1 VKYVPSLLAL
11 DYESALTG
19 GTPSHEY
26 YRDDFRAIS
35 LAVAWYK
42 DGEVK
47 TAYYEGEDS
56 IAKFLKKAAG
66 IPKVCHNLSFEY
78 GVTKHRFPGYELDFV
93 WDTARLAQLYDNGGN
108 KFQTYE
114 REVPNE
120 FEGLDD
126 DTTTAKFYSGFSLVN
141 SAGRILPGYQDHKAK
156 FYSLIRSRTGA
167 DGQVVKPGM
176 EGSNLHL
183 LTPEELKEYATADA
197 VTTLNLYKYITEY
210 FNGIGFDYTL
220 DHSLYVPLARGVAD
234 ARSRGIAVDRQSLL
248 KALKEVQVEKT
259 AIRDAFLAKYAKEIA
274 QIEASN
280 AERGAAAYKTQKGK
294 DTYLKREDW
303 KFNVGSTAQL
313 QTLFVDLLGIK
324 PTFWTE
330 PGKSHKDKAKRGEEV
345 NFIPKP
351 SFRAAHLSTYGEG
364 GTMLINYKK
373 KGLVET
379 QIKNLLELSDRDGI
393 YHLTLRAVG
402 TATSRM
408 TSGG

>member
-1 VKYVPSLLAL
+1 MSFKPDLLCA
-11 DYESALTG
+11 DFETALTD

-47 TAYYEGEDS
+47 TAYYEGEDN
-56 IAKFLKKAAG
+56 IARFLKKAAG

-120 FEGLDD
+120 YEGLDE
-126 DTTTAKFYSGFSLVN
+126 TTTEKYYSGFSLVN
-141 SAGRILPGYQDHKAK
+141 SAGRILPQYSDHKAK
-156 FYSLIRSRTGA
+156 YYAIIRSK
-167 DGQVVKPGM
+167 DSSVKVGT
-176 EGSNLHL
+176 EGSHLNL

-197 VTTLNLYKYITEY
+197 VTTLKLYTYITEY
-210 FNGIGFDYTL
+210 FHGIGFDYTL
-220 DHSLYVPLARGVAD
+220 DHSLYLPLARGCAD
-234 ARSRGIAVDRQSLL
+234 ARSRGIEVERQALL
-248 KALKEVQVEKT
+248 RALEEVQAEKAT
-259 AIRDAFLAKYAKEIA
+259 IRDAFLSKYAKEIA

-294 DTYLKREDW
+294 DAYLKREEW
-303 KFNVGSTAQL
+303 RFNVGSTAQL
-313 QTLFVDLLGIK
+313 QTLFVDILGIK

-330 PGKSHKDKAKRGEEV
+330 PGKSHKDKQKRGEMF

-393 YHLTLRAVG
+393 YHLSLRAVG
-402 TATSRM
+402 TATSRL
-408 TSGG
+408 SGGN